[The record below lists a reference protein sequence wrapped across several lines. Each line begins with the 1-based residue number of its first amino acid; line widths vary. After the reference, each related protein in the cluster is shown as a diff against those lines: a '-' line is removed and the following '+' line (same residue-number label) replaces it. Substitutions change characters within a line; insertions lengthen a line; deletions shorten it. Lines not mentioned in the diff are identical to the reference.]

1 MFNKV
6 LFPLALSLAASFPRT
21 NADFIVLDV
30 SPGDPT
36 CSAENSEASIM
47 IQTDHC
53 LQLPSSIPLANS
65 YKIVSCSTGADAISA
80 TINLFSSN
88 DCSGVMQ
95 AYTFDSIPSACM
107 NGTQF
112 SCQMSDPYAVVE
124 NWPAFGLYVDDATC
138 NMPTLMAAFAPNC
151 NTFSFEGISFSTD
164 LTCSEENGASL
175 SLYGTN
181 ESIPY
186 DECSGEPSEQRSMIA
201 DQCTSFANFE
211 PVTLPDVGSI
221 VDGRFKEIIDLLQ
234 LDSSDLYY
242 YADCGGAD
250 NIPGIETNSNSGST
264 SDSGDDVDAGM
275 MALYVILA
283 GVAGM
288 ALVGTGFIYYRRQG
302 SGYERDTIS
311 DDLINKENFA

>member
-1 MFNKV
+1 MYSKV
-6 LFPLALSLAASFPRT
+6 LLPLALSLASSPGTR
-21 NADFIVLDV
+21 ADFIVLDV

-36 CSAENSEASIM
+36 CSPENSEASIM

-53 LQLPSSIPLANS
+53 LQLPSNIPLANS
-65 YKIVSCSTGADAISA
+65 YMFESCSTGADAISA
-80 TINLFSSN
+80 TINVFGSN
-88 DCSGVMQ
+88 DCSGMMKS
-95 AYTFDSIPSACM
+95 YTFDSIPSACM

-112 SCQMSDPYAVVE
+112 SCQTSDPYAVVE
-124 NWPAFGLYVDDATC
+124 NWPAFGLYVDDTTC
-138 NMPTLMAAFAPNC
+138 SLPTLMAAFAPNC

-164 LTCSEENGASL
+164 LTCSAEAGASL
-175 SLYGTN
+175 TLYGTN

-186 DECSGEPSEQRSMIA
+186 DECNGEPSEQRTMIA

-211 PVTLPDVGSI
+211 PITLPEVGNI
-221 VDGRFKEIIDLLQ
+221 MDGKLKEIIDLLQ

-275 MALYVILA
+275 MALYVVLA
-283 GVAGM
+283 GVAGL
-288 ALVGTGFIYYRRQG
+288 ALAVTGFIYYRRQG
-302 SGYERDTIS
+302 NGYDRDTIS
-311 DDLINKENFA
+311 DDLIDKDNEA